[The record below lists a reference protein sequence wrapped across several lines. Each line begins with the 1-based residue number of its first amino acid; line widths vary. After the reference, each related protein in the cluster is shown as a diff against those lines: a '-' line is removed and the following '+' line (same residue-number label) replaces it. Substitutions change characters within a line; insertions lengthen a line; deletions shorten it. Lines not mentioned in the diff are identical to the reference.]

1 LRLATARQTKLKT
14 CQISKEGG
22 KMHRY
27 ATGFAPTLKA
37 ICIALLT
44 VGAGSSA
51 AQDEPV
57 LLAPIVVTPTRVEQS
72 SFDLPVS
79 IDAFSKEQIQGSQ
92 PQVNLSETLVRAPG
106 IVANTR
112 QNFAQDLQISIRGF
126 GARSTFGIRG
136 VRLYADGIPLTMP
149 DGQGQA
155 ANIDLSSARQIEVM
169 RGPFSA
175 LYGNSS
181 GGVINVFTEDGPQD
195 LTITGSAWAG
205 SFDSSR
211 VGLKIGGQQGVV
223 NYIFDV
229 SRFDTEGF
237 RDHSAATR
245 DTVNGKVRLNISDD
259 TSVTLITNY
268 LNQPETQDPLGLTRA
283 EMQQNREQATPTA
296 TAFNTRK
303 SIENSQAGAVLD
315 HKLSAEDSVR
325 ILGYA
330 GKRTVQQFLALA
342 FNGRGVVD
350 LNRDFEGLDL
360 RWTRQTELADRP
372 FTITAGVNY
381 DVMNEVR
388 KGFTN
393 VAGELGAL
401 GRNEDNT
408 VFDFD
413 QFLQAQLDLTDRWSV
428 SGGVRHSVVKFKS
441 EDHFIAGTNGDDSGS
456 IQFSDTTPVAGAV
469 FKVSPVFNLYANVGK
484 GFETP
489 TFAELAYKSI
499 SPTSTGFNFDLDP
512 AESTN
517 YEIGAKT
524 YLGSNTRLNAAVFKT
539 DTKNEIVVLVNQG
552 GRSVY
557 QNVDRTSRQGFEL
570 AIDSQFGSGFTGLL
584 SYTYIEAK
592 FDNAFLT
599 CGTSA
604 NCGTPTITVPSGN
617 KIPGVPANLVYAE
630 LGWSYLPIGFSTAVE
645 TRWIDKVFTNDL
657 NDESADDYAVVNV
670 RASFEQRLGAWKL
683 NEFGRIDNIF
693 DEEYVG
699 SVIVNASNARYY
711 EPAPGINYTLGA
723 AVSYQ
728 F

>member
-1 LRLATARQTKLKT
+1 MRRSSAISFELALKP
-14 CQISKEGG
+14 
-22 KMHRY
+22 
-27 ATGFAPTLKA
+27 A
-37 ICIALLT
+37 CIAVLIL
-44 VGAGSSA
+44 SSGIST
-51 AQDEPV
+51 AQDGPV
-57 LLAPIVVTPTRVEQS
+57 RLAPIVVTPTRIEQS

-79 IDAFSKEQIQGSQ
+79 IDAFNKEQIQQGQS
-92 PQVNLSETLVRAPG
+92 QVNLSETLIRAPG

-112 QNFAQDLQISIRGF
+112 QNYAQDLQVSIRGF

-181 GGVINVFTEDGPQD
+181 GGVINVFTEDGPED
-195 LTITGSAWAG
+195 FTITGSAWAG

-211 VGLKIGGQQGVV
+211 VGLKLGGQQGVA

-245 DTVNGKVRLNISDD
+245 DTVNGKVRLNIGDD

-283 EMQQNREQATPTA
+283 QMQQNRQQAGSVLVPTPA
-296 TAFNTRK
+296 GAIAQDTRK
-303 SIENSQAGAVLD
+303 SIENSQAGAILEK
-315 HKLSAEDSVR
+315 KLSSEDSIRV
-325 ILGYA
+325 LGYA
-330 GKRTVQQFLALA
+330 GKRTVQQFLALTFA
-342 FNGRGVVD
+342 GRGVVD
-350 LNRDFEGLDL
+350 LNRDFEGVDL

-372 FTITAGVNY
+372 FTFTAGVNY
-381 DVMNEVR
+381 DNMNEIR

-393 VAGELGAL
+393 VFGQIGAL
-401 GRNEDNT
+401 GRDEDNT

-413 QFLQAQLDLTDRWSV
+413 QFLQAQWDVTDRWSV
-428 SGGVRHSVVKFKS
+428 SGGIRHSVVKFKS
-441 EDHFIAGTNGDDSGS
+441 EDHFITGLNGDDSGN
-456 IQFSDTTPVAGAV
+456 IQFSDTTPVAGVV
-469 FKVSPVFNLYANVGK
+469 FKVNPVFNIYANVGK

-489 TFAELAYKSI
+489 TFAELAYKSV
-499 SPTSTGFNFDLDP
+499 SATSTGLNFALKP

-524 YLGSNTRLNAAVFKT
+524 YLGSSTRLNAAVFKT
-539 DTKNEIVVLVNQG
+539 DTRNEIVVLVNQG

-557 QNVDRTSRQGFEL
+557 QNVDSTSRQGFEL
-570 AIDSQFGSGFTGLL
+570 AVDTKFGNGFTGLL
-584 SYTYIEAK
+584 SYTYLDAK
-592 FDNAFLT
+592 FENAFLT

-604 NCGTPTITVPSGN
+604 NCAAPNLNVPAGN
-617 KIPGVPANLVYAE
+617 KIPGVPANSVYGE
-630 LGWSYLPIGFSTAVE
+630 LGWSYIPMGFSTAVE
-645 TRWIDKVFTNDL
+645 ARWVDKVFTNDL
-657 NDESADDYAVVNV
+657 NDQSADAFTVVNLRV
-670 RASFEQRLGAWKL
+670 GLEQKLGTWKL
-683 NEFGRIDNIF
+683 NEFARVDNIF
-693 DEEYVG
+693 DEQYVG
-699 SVIVNASNARYY
+699 SVIVNASNGQYY
-711 EPAPGINYTLGA
+711 EPAPGTNYMAGVSA
-723 AVSYQ
+723 SYQ